1 MKNSTFII
9 FCLLSKLIFAQVD
22 SSSTGLSN
30 DLNFTDSLNTL
41 QDSLSVFADST
52 ITPKRKS
59 DVDAIIYSSSKDSL
73 IFDVKDKKLFIYG
86 TGELKYKN
94 TELNSGKIDLDFTT
108 NELFAEGRMDSVKG
122 EYVEIETP
130 KLVEGSEN
138 YEGYKIKYNFKTAQG
153 FISMAKNSKEDKS
166 YRGDKVKKVNKD
178 VFFIEDGIY
187 TTCQADTPHTYFTA
201 DEMKVIKDEFIV
213 AKWIF
218 MHVGGVPIPIPI
230 PFGVFPNETGR
241 RSGIIIPSYGSNDL
255 RGQYFRNFGYYFAL
269 SDYYDLT
276 LNGDYY
282 SKGGYGFRG
291 RARYNKRYELSG
303 NINAGYSKI
312 IYGEDSDPDRSERV
326 DWNIGI
332 NHNQTFDPT
341 MRLVANLQFQSSTY
355 LQNNSNFLNDQLTRN
370 VTSNATL
377 SKRWDESG
385 NSLTVNYSRTQNLE
399 SGNIT
404 ESLPNVNFNMPVSYP
419 FKSTAS
425 QRDQSWY
432 EKMGFNYSA
441 NFKNQ
446 RKKTDGELKIRGGFR
461 HSISSS
467 LSPKIGYF
475 NISPRFGYS
484 EKWYNK
490 RIKRTNYLV
499 EEFDEFGAVTGY
511 KDTVV
516 TDDIHEINAVRT
528 FDFSLSASTKLY
540 GTMQPHLLGVEAFR
554 HTLTPSISYSYTP
567 DFSKDTW
574 GYYDEYTTSDGDVI
588 RYDKFGNEIFGGA
601 SSGERQSVSFS
612 LDNIFEIKT
621 MKDPTDTTSQQEK
634 IRLLNVG
641 ASTNYNFAAD
651 SLKLSD
657 LSLSFRTQIGEFLNI
672 NGSSNYTFYD
682 YNVNRKINQF
692 LASNGKGLLRLT
704 RFRFSLSTSISGDKL
719 KGKDEPA
726 EETDNDLANDQF
738 NELRDDFY
746 IGPYDSG
753 NADFSIP
760 WDISLSYN
768 YNFNKPLPSDPSISS
783 NLGITG
789 SINLTEYWKIR
800 FRGNYD
806 IENKELTAP
815 QITIFRDLH
824 CWEMN
829 FTWNPL
835 GTFRGYRFEIRMK
848 APDLQDIKVE
858 KADRFY
864 SGFRGN

>member
-1 MKNSTFII
+1 M
-9 FCLLSKLIFAQVD
+9 SKLIFAQVD

>member
-1 MKNSTFII
+1 
-9 FCLLSKLIFAQVD
+9 
-22 SSSTGLSN
+22 
-30 DLNFTDSLNTL
+30 
-41 QDSLSVFADST
+41 
-52 ITPKRKS
+52 
-59 DVDAIIYSSSKDSL
+59 
-73 IFDVKDKKLFIYG
+73 
-86 TGELKYKN
+86 
-94 TELNSGKIDLDFTT
+94 
-108 NELFAEGRMDSVKG
+108 
-122 EYVEIETP
+122 
-130 KLVEGSEN
+130 
-138 YEGYKIKYNFKTAQG
+138 
-153 FISMAKNSKEDKS
+153 SKEDKS